1 MPAPVWRA
9 AGVVTSDSSARKAPH
24 WAVHAPGW
32 AAHVSGRTWSTYR
45 RYGYRLPMRT
55 RYDVNGRVVLV
66 TGAARGIGA
75 QTARLLAA
83 RGARLAL
90 VGLEPDLLRHLC
102 EELGEAHRWYEADVT
117 CQPDL
122 EAVVGRVVDD
132 LGGVDVVVA
141 NAGVAAYGSVR
152 QIDPEAFART
162 VDINLTGVFRTVH
175 AALPHVVARRGYVLV
190 VASMASFTP
199 LGGLAAYNAS
209 KAGAEALGL
218 ALRQEV
224 AHLGVDVGIC
234 HPSWIDTDMVRGAE
248 HDLPAF
254 RRTRE
259 MLPWP
264 AHSTTSVEECA
275 RRIADGIA
283 RRTPRVYVPRAV
295 VVANV
300 GRALL
305 SSPLALRLMRSRL
318 ATLMPQLERE
328 VEELGRSFAA
338 HVAEGSTAGSA
349 ADSTID
355 AASAAR

>member
-1 MPAPVWRA
+1 MAP
-9 AGVVTSDSSARKAPH
+9 
-24 WAVHAPGW
+24 
-32 AAHVSGRTWSTYR
+32 
-45 RYGYRLPMRT
+45 

-75 QTARLLAA
+75 ETARVLAG

-90 VGLEPDLLRHLC
+90 VGLEPDLLRQRC
-102 EELGEAHRWYEADVT
+102 DELGEDHAWFEADVT
-117 CQPDL
+117 SQEQVDN
-122 EAVVGRVVDD
+122 AVRRAAERY
-132 LGGVDVVVA
+132 GGIDVVVA
-141 NAGVAAYGSVR
+141 NAGIAAYGSVR

-175 AALPHVVARRGYVLV
+175 AALPHVVDRRGYVLV
-190 VASMASFTP
+190 VASMASFTA
-199 LGGLAAYNAS
+199 LGGLGAYNAS

-248 HDLPAF
+248 HDLTAF

-259 MLPWP
+259 TLPWP
-264 AHSTTSVEECA
+264 ANSTTSVQECA
-275 RRIADGIA
+275 RRIADGVA
-283 RRTPRVYVPRAV
+283 RRKARVYVPRGV

-305 SSPLALRLMRSRL
+305 ASPLALRLMRSRL
-318 ATLMPQLERE
+318 ATLMPELERE
-328 VEELGRSFAA
+328 VEALGRPYAA
-338 HVAEGSTAGSA
+338 HVPSGSGASDRPAPSEGST
-349 ADSTID
+349 D
-355 AASAAR
+355 AAIEAANPAR